1 MAEKWEYANKLGIS
15 GDNQMKN
22 ILRKKTE
29 QETSDSKKSFILGVI
44 GIIISVVALIVTFV
58 SFILPLLRTR
68 LVIEDP
74 AQIYTVKTNKNHDE
88 IIIPVVMTN
97 YGNYIRSI
105 NGIECTLEYKGNL
118 IPMKPTYIYDEVYYS
133 QEECAKK
140 KFYSSFNLE
149 PNSSCVKYIGFVY
162 NDSNF
167 TYMDKVPERFRFES
181 DTLYTFH
188 ARFYTTRNFF
198 TRNDR
203 EVIQVLYVFETGNLN
218 EFNSVYNPSKSS
230 CMKITDHNIFL
241 AYK

>member
-1 MAEKWEYANKLGIS
+1 
-15 GDNQMKN
+15 MKN
-22 ILRKKTE
+22 ILKKKTE
-29 QETSDSKKSFILGVI
+29 QETSDTDRKKSFILGVI
-44 GIIISVVALIVTFV
+44 GIIISVVALIVSLV

-74 AQIYTVKTNKNHDE
+74 AQIYTVKKNKNYDE

-230 CMKITDHNIFL
+230 CMKITDRNIFP

>member
-1 MAEKWEYANKLGIS
+1 
-15 GDNQMKN
+15 MKN

-44 GIIISVVALIVTFV
+44 GIIISVVALIFSFV

-74 AQIYTVKTNKNHDE
+74 AQIYTVKKNKNYDE

-230 CMKITDHNIFL
+230 CMKITDRNIFL

>member
-1 MAEKWEYANKLGIS
+1 
-15 GDNQMKN
+15 MKN
-22 ILRKKTE
+22 ALKKKTT
-29 QETSDSKKSFILGVI
+29 QKTLDSKKSFILGVI
-44 GIIISVVALIVTFV
+44 GIIISVVALIVSLV

-74 AQIYTVKTNKNHDE
+74 AQIYTVKTNKNYDE

-133 QEECAKK
+133 QKEYAKK
-140 KFYSSFNLE
+140 RFYSSFNLE

-167 TYMDKVPERFRFES
+167 TYMDKVPERFRFELE
-181 DTLYTFH
+181 TLYTFH

-203 EVIQVLYVFETGNLN
+203 EVIQVLYAFETGNLD

-230 CMKITDHNIFL
+230 WMKITDRNIFP

>member
-1 MAEKWEYANKLGIS
+1 
-15 GDNQMKN
+15 MKN
-22 ILRKKTE
+22 ALKKKTT
-29 QETSDSKKSFILGVI
+29 QKTSDSKKSFILGVI
-44 GIIISVVALIVTFV
+44 GIIISVVALIVSLV

-74 AQIYTVKTNKNHDE
+74 AQIYTVKTNKNYDE

-118 IPMKPTYIYDEVYYS
+118 IPMKPTYIYDELYYS
-133 QEECAKK
+133 QEEYAKK
-140 KFYSSFNLE
+140 RFYSSFNLE
-149 PNSSCVKYIGFVY
+149 PNSACVKYIGFVF
-162 NDSNF
+162 NDSKFNNK
-167 TYMDKVPERFRFES
+167 DKVPERFRFES

-198 TRNDR
+198 TRNDK
-203 EVIQVLYVFETGNLN
+203 EVIQVLYAFETGNLD

-230 CMKITDHNIFL
+230 WMKITERNIFP

>member
-1 MAEKWEYANKLGIS
+1 
-15 GDNQMKN
+15 MKN
-22 ILRKKTE
+22 SLKKKTK
-29 QETSDSKKSFILGVI
+29 QKTSDSKKSFILGII
-44 GIIISVVALIVTFV
+44 GIIISVVALIVSLV

-74 AQIYTVKTNKNHDE
+74 AQIYTVKTNKDYDE
-88 IIIPVVMTN
+88 VIIPVVMTN

-105 NGIECTLEYKGNL
+105 NGIECTLKYNGNL

-133 QEECAKK
+133 QEEYAKK

-149 PNSSCVKYIGFVY
+149 PNSGCVKYIGFVY

-167 TYMDKVPERFRFES
+167 NSMDKVPESFHFEIN
-181 DTLYTFH
+181 TPYTFH

-203 EVIQVLYVFETGNLN
+203 EVIQVLYDFETGNLD
-218 EFNSVYNPSKSS
+218 EFNSVYNPSKHSWIKTIS
-230 CMKITDHNIFL
+230 RNCL
-241 AYK
+241 PAYK